1 MFIYKQ
7 IINRLFYILILASL
21 ACLADVPSIMAV
33 GKSPSRLER
42 MAFEELSL
50 FWERIFDAKL
60 TVVEEENVGDK
71 PALYLGMTELAE
83 KCGIRQSE
91 LGKEEWVLKT
101 HGDSVIAT
109 GGRPAGTL
117 YAVYALLEKMGVR
130 FLAWDETII
139 PQTPPTSLPQ
149 FDERGRPA
157 FEGRLIACRMP
168 QELYLS
174 KATPET
180 MEAFRKWLLRIR
192 ANGQEY
198 VFFDVH
204 YNGDMFRVSLRP
216 QFHTQMCYLS
226 AKEYFGAHPEYFSMN
241 EAGKRFAPMTY
252 ETGGGLCLTNPEVKA
267 IVKRSLHEKIAK
279 DNQKLPPEERPV
291 LYDFS
296 VLDSISFLCCCP
308 DCLKIRN
315 EEGSDTG
322 LLYRFVNELAESVR
336 EEYPD
341 IMLRTMAYGPVS
353 KPVFKTAPADNV
365 IVQLTDSLSTRDCFR
380 PLSHPINSERLAYFE
395 TWRKSVNNLWIWL
408 YGDYS
413 FNSRAPRVEV
423 MLDSIAPDLQ
433 YFRSISAKTIFYEW
447 ERDYMAPQN
456 FIDLQY
462 YVAYRL
468 MLNPDDSP
476 DALAEEFIVGY
487 YGAAAPVIR
496 KYFNEIREGVK
507 RQPSVQSPNYAGT
520 WSFFTPDFA
529 LRLYRDLKAAADA
542 LPSDSKYRRRMD
554 FERITPIWEV
564 LDKRFAYGKTFQDAG
579 VPLDSRADECRSL
592 VNLYVHRFDAKKT
605 AMDADKMEKRLR
617 KTLYSVP
624 PPERFKDIPPENIR
638 ILQAGLDGITAPQ
651 LNTSIADDSDAPC
664 GKVLRSANKD
674 DAFHGAAKVMPGKH
688 KFVTTRFVFEN
699 FKGEGRTE
707 LTIKEIPQDEKFH
720 WYDMPSAVT
729 LTGQSY
735 FWGHG
740 WAINVPTTSIFC
752 MTGTPR
758 EDNTYK
764 CSFRVKFTGP
774 AYVKGS
780 SQPNAISIDQVVLI
794 RCKPE

>member
-1 MFIYKQ
+1 MNKLL
-7 IINRLFYILILASL
+7 IILLVISL
-21 ACLADVPSIMAV
+21 ANFADVPRHVVV
-33 GKSPSRLER
+33 GKSSSRLER
-42 MAFEELSL
+42 MALEELSL
-50 FWERIFDAKL
+50 FWEKIYDVKL

-71 PALYLGMTELAE
+71 PALYLGMTDFAE
-83 KCGIRQSE
+83 KCGIRHSE
-91 LGKEEWVLKT
+91 LGKEEWILKT
-101 HGDSVIAT
+101 HGDSVAVT

-117 YAVYALLEKMGVR
+117 YAVYALLEKLGVR
-130 FLAWDETII
+130 FLTWDETVY
-139 PQTPPTSLPQ
+139 PKTPPTSLPQ
-149 FDERGRPA
+149 LDERSKPA
-157 FEGRLIACRMP
+157 FDGRLIACRTP
-168 QELYLS
+168 RELHLS
-174 KATPET
+174 QASPEV

-198 VFFDVH
+198 IFFDVH
-204 YNGDMFRVSLRP
+204 YNGDMFRVTQRP
-216 QFHTQMCYLS
+216 QFHTQMCYLP
-226 AKEYFGAHPEYFSMN
+226 AKKYFEAHPEYFSMN
-241 EAGKRFAPMTY
+241 ESGKRFAPQTY
-252 ETGGGLCLTNPEVKA
+252 ESGGGLCLSNPEVKA
-267 IVKRSLHEKIAK
+267 LVLRSLQEKIDA
-279 DNQKLPPEERPV
+279 DRQKLPSDEHPV

-308 DCLKIRN
+308 DCIKIRN

-322 LLYRFVNELAESVR
+322 LLFRFVNELADSIRGDHPE
-336 EEYPD
+336 

-353 KPVFKTAPADNV
+353 KPVFKTRPANNL

-380 PLSHPINSERLAYFE
+380 PLSHQLNSERLAYFE
-395 TWRKSVNNLWIWL
+395 TWRKAVGSLWIWL

-413 FNSRAPRVEV
+413 FNSRIPRVEV
-423 MLDSIAPDLQ
+423 MIDSIAPDLR
-433 YFRSISAKTIFYEW
+433 YLRTISAKTIFYEW

-468 MLNPDDSP
+468 MLNPDDDP
-476 DALAEEFIVGY
+476 DALAAEFINGY
-487 YGAAAPVIR
+487 YGSAAPVVHRNI
-496 KYFNEIREGVK
+496 KEIREGVK
-507 RQPSVQSPNYAGT
+507 AHPSVQSPNYAGT
-520 WSFFTPDFA
+520 WAFFTPEFA
-529 LRLYRDLKAAADA
+529 LRFYKDLKAASDS
-542 LPSDSKYRRRMD
+542 LPADSKYRRRID

-564 LDKRFAYGKTFQDAG
+564 LDKRFAYGKTFQNAG
-579 VPLDSRADECRSL
+579 ISLDSLADECRSL
-592 VNLYVHRFDAKKT
+592 VNLYVHRFPAKKT

-624 PPERFKDIPPENIR
+624 PPERFKNVPPENIR

-651 LNTSIADDSDAPC
+651 LNTTIASDPDAPC

-674 DAFHGAAKVMPGKH
+674 DAFHGVAKVMPGKH

-699 FKGEGRTE
+699 FKGGGRTE
-707 LTIKEIPQDEKFH
+707 LTIKEIPQDEKYH

-740 WAINVPTTSIFC
+740 WAINVPTTSVFC

-764 CSFRVKFTGP
+764 CSFRAKFTGP
-774 AYVKGS
+774 AYVKDS
-780 SQPNAISIDQVVLI
+780 SQQNAISIDQVILI
-794 RCKPE
+794 HCKPE